1 MSAKENQPGQR
12 CPGRASGLGAAA
24 AAGAPSAQT
33 QAGVQTDG
41 RWRKASTQAQ
51 AWQAGPR
58 AGSLVE
64 ARREGFRVGR
74 DFWSMPWYKS
84 LAMLVSAASAW
95 DGREGERNRRRRV
108 EMCQKECGAFR
119 SVAGRKPSAAL
130 KEESLADGSCWPR
143 GAQQTHSPWPQAER
157 TERRAHLQGTPC
169 PCKHCV
175 PLRAWPKS
183 CSLLDGCEEDTGHL
197 LTGFISSPGGK
208 HAVGFPERGGV
219 SGDHTSG
226 PCFLST
232 GARSDRQS

>member
-74 DFWSMPWYKS
+74 DF
-84 LAMLVSAASAW
+84 
-95 DGREGERNRRRRV
+95 
-108 EMCQKECGAFR
+108 
-119 SVAGRKPSAAL
+119 
-130 KEESLADGSCWPR
+130 
-143 GAQQTHSPWPQAER
+143 
-157 TERRAHLQGTPC
+157 
-169 PCKHCV
+169 
-175 PLRAWPKS
+175 
-183 CSLLDGCEEDTGHL
+183 
-197 LTGFISSPGGK
+197 
-208 HAVGFPERGGV
+208 
-219 SGDHTSG
+219 
-226 PCFLST
+226 
-232 GARSDRQS
+232 